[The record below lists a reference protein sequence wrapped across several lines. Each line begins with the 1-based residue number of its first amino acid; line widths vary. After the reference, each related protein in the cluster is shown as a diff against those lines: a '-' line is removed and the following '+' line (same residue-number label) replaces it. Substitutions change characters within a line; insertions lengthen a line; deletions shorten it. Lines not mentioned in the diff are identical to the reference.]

1 MKILFLFVL
10 LGLISI
16 IYSQN
21 TDTSTAHPSDYQNK
35 LNSIIK
41 ISKDQNPVFHNTQ
54 TTIKNNQEVVSNTS
68 SIISIQIIKPKL

>member
-10 LGLISI
+10 LGTIAI

-21 TDTSTAHPSDYQNK
+21 TDISTAQTSDYQNK

-41 ISKDQNPVFHNTQ
+41 ISKDHNPVFHSTQ
-54 TTIKNNQEVVSNTS
+54 PTTKNNQEVVPNIS
-68 SIISIQIIKPKL
+68 ST